1 MPTRFAEALV
11 TIIIPTNF
19 TSIPSLAVHVC
30 FAVKAN
36 SVRKQLER
44 EKTFRECQ
52 KCGDSS
58 RRVALKREQSNIR
71 GGLKQITAL
80 LVVVLGNMLIIV
92 LINLVYFL
100 VRFLVNAQSYC
111 IKISMNMLLLPMLHM
126 WFTFA
131 IPLCMGYF
139 SNKPVSQ
146 CWHA

>member
-92 LINLVYFL
+92 LIDLVYFL
-100 VRFLVNAQSYC
+100 VRFLVNAQSYQDFNEYV
-111 IKISMNMLLLPMLHM
+111 IAPDAS
-126 WFTFA
+126 
-131 IPLCMGYF
+131 
-139 SNKPVSQ
+139 
-146 CWHA
+146 